1 MDERRPTYDP
11 TNTRLLCCLRV
22 RNAGCRIGRIESFRD
37 TTSFPPIDKETPV
50 KNPPSP
56 FAWTAPTL
64 RASMDRA
71 GRRGDKRNAAAIRRD
86 GIMEDLLYGWW
97 LVRLSTALIDVICL
111 KRGTTF
117 ATVLS
122 MLLMRH
128 ERQTQ
133 PAGDIFE
140 ESGRGRWGGWLPQK

>member
-1 MDERRPTYDP
+1 
-11 TNTRLLCCLRV
+11 
-22 RNAGCRIGRIESFRD
+22 
-37 TTSFPPIDKETPV
+37 
-50 KNPPSP
+50 
-56 FAWTAPTL
+56 
-64 RASMDRA
+64 MDRA
-71 GRRGDKRNAAAIRRD
+71 GRRGDKRTAAAIRRD
-86 GIMEDLLYGWW
+86 GIMEDLLCGWW

-133 PAGDIFE
+133 PCWGHLRRE
-140 ESGRGRWGGWLPQK
+140 RESPLGRLAPAKVASETMIDRR

>member
-1 MDERRPTYDP
+1 
-11 TNTRLLCCLRV
+11 
-22 RNAGCRIGRIESFRD
+22 
-37 TTSFPPIDKETPV
+37 
-50 KNPPSP
+50 
-56 FAWTAPTL
+56 
-64 RASMDRA
+64 MDRA

-86 GIMEDLLYGWW
+86 GIMEDLLCGWW

-128 ERQTQ
+128 ERRTQ
-133 PAGDIFE
+133 PCWGDIFE
-140 ESGRGRWGGWLPQK
+140 ESGRARWGGWLPQK

>member
-1 MDERRPTYDP
+1 MLRRRCEFAANLSMAFKIDERSYYPI
-11 TNTRLLCCLRV
+11 NTRLLSGLCI
-22 RNAGCRIGRIESFRD
+22 RNLC
-37 TTSFPPIDKETPV
+37 
-50 KNPPSP
+50 
-56 FAWTAPTL
+56 
-64 RASMDRA
+64 
-71 GRRGDKRNAAAIRRD
+71 
-86 GIMEDLLYGWW
+86 GWW
-97 LVRLSTALIDVICL
+97 LVRLSTALINVICL

-140 ESGRGRWGGWLPQK
+140 ESGRARWGGWLPRK

>member
-1 MDERRPTYDP
+1 MSNWASRVVQGYDVVSTDRQGSSRQKSAFSVCLDGADLARIDGSCRQEGRQEKRSSDKTGRHHGRPS
-11 TNTRLLCCLRV
+11 L
-22 RNAGCRIGRIESFRD
+22 
-37 TTSFPPIDKETPV
+37 
-50 KNPPSP
+50 
-56 FAWTAPTL
+56 
-64 RASMDRA
+64 
-71 GRRGDKRNAAAIRRD
+71 
-86 GIMEDLLYGWW
+86 GWW

-140 ESGRGRWGGWLPQK
+140 ESGRGRWGGWLPPKWPLRPGCTGTASAGMRS